1 MIGLVNGVV
10 SSMEWLKYRGYH
22 SESLPAPGWEN
33 LPRPYTSR
41 RRPWP
46 LWHHI
51 DFDAILKSS
60 YKYSRGRQFVIDSGS
75 FDFKK
80 SHVYKTHDFAPE
92 TLPAHVRPIFM
103 FGDPMNA
110 AVSAAGFGEQHYMHI
125 KSPHFANR
133 HKIFEED
140 VLLLEPH
147 FDSWMRNQNFEF
159 ASVRYENLYDADV
172 VAGLSKFLELELKL
186 PNQTKRATDWRTH
199 EKQDS
204 MRMCYASIAL
214 KVQEAPALRS
224 GAQ

>member
-1 MIGLVNGVV
+1 MRKLARTGLGK
-10 SSMEWLKYRGYH
+10 LA
-22 SESLPAPGWEN
+22 PAPTLLVGG
-33 LPRPYTSR
+33 LGRCGTT
-41 RRPWP
+41 
-46 LWHHI
+46 LL
-51 DFDAILKSS
+51 FDAILKSS

-214 KVQEAPALRS
+214 KVQEAPAFKIWSPVKLEQRYEKTD
-224 GAQ
+224 A